1 MRTVVGDRSNACRC
15 ARNPSTAGTGSPP
28 ASRTVQDSAPS
39 GISTRCTRFLFA
51 MVNPGIIVAN
61 TSSIAGPIIWF
72 LAVAIT
78 PFGVPPLRRALTSS
92 THDTA
97 HVDHLSA
104 ESAGHK

>member
-1 MRTVVGDRSNACRC
+1 LDQVTRSLPA
-15 ARNPSTAGTGSPP
+15 PP
-28 ASRTVQDSAPS
+28 V
-39 GISTRCTRFLFA
+39 
-51 MVNPGIIVAN
+51 
-61 TSSIAGPIIWF
+61 AGPIIWF